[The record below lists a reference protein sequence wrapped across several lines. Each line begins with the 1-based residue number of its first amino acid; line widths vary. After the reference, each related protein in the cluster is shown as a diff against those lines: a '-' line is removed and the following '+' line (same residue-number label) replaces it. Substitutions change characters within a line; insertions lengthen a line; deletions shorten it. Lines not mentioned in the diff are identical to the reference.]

1 MEFGGLYMLIWILS
15 LVVGAAAAVFYAQSQ
30 KVSSA
35 SLVIVGVAGAIA
47 GMLGMWLLGQLG
59 SLVGQ
64 LAVAAAVS
72 VLSVIGLKA
81 GNIVK

>member
-1 MEFGGLYMLIWILS
+1 MIWILS
-15 LVVGAAAAVFYAQSQ
+15 LVVGALAAVFYAQSQ

-59 SLVGQ
+59 SFVGQ
-64 LAVAAAVS
+64 LAVAAAVA
-72 VLSVIGLKA
+72 VLSVIGLKSA
-81 GNIVK
+81 NIIK

>member
-1 MEFGGLYMLIWILS
+1 MIWILS
-15 LVVGAAAAVFYAQSQ
+15 LVVGALAAVFYAQSQ

-59 SLVGQ
+59 SFVGQ
-64 LAVAAAVS
+64 LAVAAAVA
-72 VLSVIGLKA
+72 VLAVIGLKA

>member
-1 MEFGGLYMLIWILS
+1 MIWILS
-15 LVVGAAAAVFYAQSQ
+15 LVIGALAAVFYAQSQ

-59 SLVGQ
+59 SFVGQ

-81 GNIVK
+81 ANIVK

>member
-1 MEFGGLYMLIWILS
+1 MIWILA
-15 LVVGAAAAVFYAQSQ
+15 LIVGALAAVFYAQSQ
-30 KVSSA
+30 KVSSG
-35 SLVIVGVAGAIA
+35 SLVIVGVAGAVT
-47 GMLGMWLLGQLG
+47 GMLGMWILGQLG

-64 LAVAAAVS
+64 LAVAAAVA